1 MSVAMYHIHIKTDK
15 VNEVKAALIR
25 WLEDKH
31 DRKPII
37 LSNQDSSLPMFDHD
51 IPTQFAL
58 CHLHDEWV
66 TVLHDSY
73 EQLMELTS
81 SLSSRFHT
89 LVIHALGQ
97 STVDT
102 YHLNIFQEGHLLRKF
117 DVGEGYDG
125 IEQYGDPL
133 SFEKDPVNH
142 TVVLAEGDSNFFDY
156 QDMKE
161 YCLYFGLDIL
171 VDPSEKDGFWEV
183 IKVQKDPAYVA
194 HKTSLIQK
202 IFLHGRKKR

>member
-1 MSVAMYHIHIKTDK
+1 MSVAMYHIHIKTDN

-37 LSNQDSSLPMFDHD
+37 LSNQDSSLPIFDHD

-142 TVVLAEGDSNFFDY
+142 TVVLAE
-156 QDMKE
+156 E
-161 YCLYFGLDIL
+161 I
-171 VDPSEKDGFWEV
+171 P
-183 IKVQKDPAYVA
+183 
-194 HKTSLIQK
+194 TSLTIR
-202 IFLHGRKKR
+202 I

>member
-1 MSVAMYHIHIKTDK
+1 MSVAMYHIHIKTDR
-15 VNEVKAALIR
+15 VEEVKAVLVR
-25 WLEDKH
+25 WLEDQH
-31 DRKPII
+31 GRKPVI
-37 LSNQDSSLPMFDHD
+37 LSNQDSTLPFFDHD

-58 CHLHDEWV
+58 CHLYEEWV

-81 SLSSRFHT
+81 TLSSRFNT
-89 LVIHALGQ
+89 LVIHTLGQ

-102 YHLNIFQEGHLLRKF
+102 YHLNIFQEGQLLRKF

-125 IEQYGDPL
+125 IEQYGEPL

-142 TVVLAEGDSNFFDY
+142 SVVLAEEDPNSFDY
-156 QDMKE
+156 QDMQE

-183 IKVQKDPAYVA
+183 IQIQREPAPV
-194 HKTSLIQK
+194 HKTSLLQK
-202 IFLHGRKKR
+202 IFLRRRK